1 MGVHNSS
8 YLPIERRV
16 ANYWLNMKAFMTL
29 CAFLA
34 GSVSA
39 DSQHI
44 LNRISF
50 DQLTSMTS
58 PLIPAGPAYNMYPSP
73 INPISY
79 TNVLDYSSPLV
90 YHLIKRE
97 AEPDT
102 PYVFKTEVVNPE
114 DGSEYRSEVQV
125 DRNGNGRSYQR
136 VEQKEGMQMN
146 NLMDRLMDQMNP
158 VNNYQLN
165 RDHLR
170 MDQRQ
175 MDQMRMNQRQ
185 MDQMSRDQMRM
196 AQVNRDQMRMDQRQM
211 DMMRMDQMNRG
222 QMRMDQQRQMDSR
235 VYSMES
241 NRMMDRDMMNCRLCG
256 NMMNMDSQM
265 ANQMN
270 MNNHRNNQVMMGAGR
285 RMMKR
290 EANISPAF
298 TYTIMTEHPS
308 EMRKAE
314 EQLRSTGRMSYR
326 IPSSMRMMS
335 PYQGMYMMRPAM
347 GQSDVTVYR
356 DGQSYGFRT

>member
-1 MGVHNSS
+1 
-8 YLPIERRV
+8 
-16 ANYWLNMKAFMTL
+16 
-29 CAFLA
+29 
-34 GSVSA
+34 
-39 DSQHI
+39 
-44 LNRISF
+44 
-50 DQLTSMTS
+50 
-58 PLIPAGPAYNMYPSP
+58 
-73 INPISY
+73 
-79 TNVLDYSSPLV
+79 
-90 YHLIKRE
+90 
-97 AEPDT
+97 
-102 PYVFKTEVVNPE
+102 
-114 DGSEYRSEVQV
+114 
-125 DRNGNGRSYQR
+125 
-136 VEQKEGMQMN
+136 MN

-158 VNNYQLN
+158 VNNYQQVN
-165 RDHLR
+165 RDQLR
-170 MDQRQ
+170 MDHRQMDPMRMSQRQMDQRQ
-175 MDQMRMNQRQ
+175 M
-185 MDQMSRDQMRM
+185 DQMRM

-211 DMMRMDQMNRG
+211 DLMRMDQMNQG

-235 VYSMES
+235 VYSME
-241 NRMMDRDMMNCRLCG
+241 RDMMNRRMSG

-270 MNNHRNNQVMMGAGR
+270 LNNHRNNQMMMGAGR

-290 EANISPAF
+290 EAKISPAF

-356 DGQSYGFRT
+356 DGQSYGFRTMA

>member
-16 ANYWLNMKAFMTL
+16 ANHWLNMKAFMTL

-44 LNRISF
+44 LNRISY
-50 DQLTSMTS
+50 DQLTGMTS

-165 RDHLR
+165 RDH
-170 MDQRQ
+170 
-175 MDQMRMNQRQ
+175 MRMNQRQ

-241 NRMMDRDMMNCRLCG
+241 NRMMDRDMMNRRMSG

-265 ANQMN
+265 VNQMN

-356 DGQSYGFRT
+356 DGQSYGFRTMA

>member
-16 ANYWLNMKAFMTL
+16 ANHWLNMKAFMTL

-44 LNRISF
+44 LNRISY
-50 DQLTSMTS
+50 DQLTGMTS

-114 DGSEYRSEVQV
+114 DGSDYRSEVQV

-136 VEQKEGMQMN
+136 VEQKEGMHMN
-146 NLMDRLMDQMNP
+146 ILMDRLMDQMNP

-235 VYSMES
+235 VYSM
-241 NRMMDRDMMNCRLCG
+241 
-256 NMMNMDSQM
+256 
-265 ANQMN
+265 
-270 MNNHRNNQVMMGAGR
+270 
-285 RMMKR
+285 
-290 EANISPAF
+290 
-298 TYTIMTEHPS
+298 
-308 EMRKAE
+308 
-314 EQLRSTGRMSYR
+314 
-326 IPSSMRMMS
+326 
-335 PYQGMYMMRPAM
+335 
-347 GQSDVTVYR
+347 
-356 DGQSYGFRT
+356 

>member
-8 YLPIERRV
+8 CLPIEWRV
-16 ANYWLNMKAFMTL
+16 ANHRLNMKAFMTL

-50 DQLTSMTS
+50 DQLTGMTS
-58 PLIPAGPAYNMYPSP
+58 PLIPAYSMYPSP

-165 RDHLR
+165 RDQLR

-185 MDQMSRDQMRM
+185 MDQRQMDQMSRDQMRM
-196 AQVNRDQMRMDQRQM
+196 AQV
-211 DMMRMDQMNRG
+211 
-222 QMRMDQQRQMDSR
+222 RMDQQRQMDSR
-235 VYSMES
+235 MYSMES
-241 NRMMDRDMMNCRLCG
+241 SRMMDRDMMNRRMSG

-270 MNNHRNNQVMMGAGR
+270 MNDRRNNQVMMGSAGR

-326 IPSSMRMMS
+326 I
-335 PYQGMYMMRPAM
+335 
-347 GQSDVTVYR
+347 
-356 DGQSYGFRT
+356 

>member
-16 ANYWLNMKAFMTL
+16 ANHWLNMKAFMTL

-44 LNRISF
+44 LNRISY
-50 DQLTSMTS
+50 DQLTGMTS
-58 PLIPAGPAYNMYPSP
+58 PLIPAGPAYKMYPSP

-136 VEQKEGMQMN
+136 VEQKEGTQMN

-185 MDQMSRDQMRM
+185 MDQRQMDQMSRDQMRM

-211 DMMRMDQMNRG
+211 DM
-222 QMRMDQQRQMDSR
+222 R

-241 NRMMDRDMMNCRLCG
+241 NRMMDRDMMNRRMSG

-270 MNNHRNNQVMMGAGR
+270 MNNQVMMGAGR

-356 DGQSYGFRT
+356 DGQSYGFGTMA

>member
-8 YLPIERRV
+8 CLPIEWRV
-16 ANYWLNMKAFMTL
+16 ANHRLNMKAFMTL

-50 DQLTSMTS
+50 DQLTGMTS
-58 PLIPAGPAYNMYPSP
+58 PLIPAYSMYSSP

-165 RDHLR
+165 RDQLR

-175 MDQMRMNQRQ
+175 MDQMRMNQRQMDQRQ

-211 DMMRMDQMNRG
+211 DPRM
-222 QMRMDQQRQMDSR
+222 
-235 VYSMES
+235 YSMES
-241 NRMMDRDMMNCRLCG
+241 SRMMDRDMMNRRMSG

-270 MNNHRNNQVMMGAGR
+270 MNNRRNNQMMMGSAGR

-314 EQLRSTGRMSYR
+314 EQLHSTGRMSYR
-326 IPSSMRMMS
+326 IPSSMRMMR

-356 DGQSYGFRT
+356 DGQSYGFRTMA

>member
-8 YLPIERRV
+8 CLPVEWRV
-16 ANYWLNMKAFMTL
+16 ANHRLNMKAFMTL

-50 DQLTSMTS
+50 DQLAGMTS
-58 PLIPAGPAYNMYPSP
+58 PLIPAGPAYSMYPSP

-79 TNVLDYSSPLV
+79 TNVLDCSSPLV

-158 VNNYQLN
+158 VNNYQL
-165 RDHLR
+165 
-170 MDQRQ
+170 
-175 MDQMRMNQRQ
+175 
-185 MDQMSRDQMRM
+185 SRDQMRM

-211 DMMRMDQMNRG
+211 DLMRMDQMNRG

-235 VYSMES
+235 MYSMES
-241 NRMMDRDMMNCRLCG
+241 SRMMDRDMMNRRMSG

-270 MNNHRNNQVMMGAGR
+270 MNNRRNNQVMMGSAGR

-356 DGQSYGFRT
+356 DGQSYGFRTMA

>member
-16 ANYWLNMKAFMTL
+16 ANHWLNMKAFMTL

-44 LNRISF
+44 LNRISY
-50 DQLTSMTS
+50 DQLTGMTS

-165 RDHLR
+165 RDQLR

-185 MDQMSRDQMRM
+185 MDQMRM
-196 AQVNRDQMRMDQRQM
+196 AQVNRDQMRMDQRQK
-211 DMMRMDQMNRG
+211 DMMRMDQVNRG

-235 VYSMES
+235 MYHMES
-241 NRMMDRDMMNCRLCG
+241 NRMMDRDMMNRRLSG

-265 ANQMN
+265 ANQVN
-270 MNNHRNNQVMMGAGR
+270 LNNHRNNQVMMGAGR

-326 IPSSMRMMS
+326 IRIPSSMRMMS

-356 DGQSYGFRT
+356 DGQSYGFRTMA

>member
-1 MGVHNSS
+1 MG
-8 YLPIERRV
+8 
-16 ANYWLNMKAFMTL
+16 
-29 CAFLA
+29 
-34 GSVSA
+34 
-39 DSQHI
+39 
-44 LNRISF
+44 
-50 DQLTSMTS
+50 
-58 PLIPAGPAYNMYPSP
+58 
-73 INPISY
+73 
-79 TNVLDYSSPLV
+79 
-90 YHLIKRE
+90 KRE

-165 RDHLR
+165 RD
-170 MDQRQ
+170 QRQ
-175 MDQMRMNQRQ
+175 MDQRQ

-211 DMMRMDQMNRG
+211 DLMRMDQMNRG

-235 VYSMES
+235 MYSMES
-241 NRMMDRDMMNCRLCG
+241 SRMMDRDMMNRRMSG

-270 MNNHRNNQVMMGAGR
+270 MNNRRNNQMMMGSAGR

-314 EQLRSTGRMSYR
+314 EQLHSTGRMSYR
-326 IPSSMRMMS
+326 IPSSMRMMR

-356 DGQSYGFRT
+356 DGQSYGFRTMA

>member
-16 ANYWLNMKAFMTL
+16 ANHWLNMKAFMTL

-44 LNRISF
+44 LNRISY
-50 DQLTSMTS
+50 DQLTGMTS

-102 PYVFKTEVVNPE
+102 PYVFKAEVVNPE

-170 MDQRQ
+170 KDQRQ

-185 MDQMSRDQMRM
+185 MDQ
-196 AQVNRDQMRMDQRQM
+196 RQM
-211 DMMRMDQMNRG
+211 DKMRMDQMNRG

-241 NRMMDRDMMNCRLCG
+241 NRMMDRDMMNRRMSG
-256 NMMNMDSQM
+256 NIMNMDSQM

-335 PYQGMYMMRPAM
+335 PYQGIYMMRPAM

-356 DGQSYGFRT
+356 DGQSYGFRTMA

>member
-8 YLPIERRV
+8 CLPIEWRV
-16 ANYWLNMKAFMTL
+16 ANHRLNMKAFMTL

-50 DQLTSMTS
+50 DQLTGMTS
-58 PLIPAGPAYNMYPSP
+58 PLIPAYSMYPSP
-73 INPISY
+73 VNPMSY

-158 VNNYQLN
+158 VNNYQ
-165 RDHLR
+165 
-170 MDQRQ
+170 
-175 MDQMRMNQRQ
+175 
-185 MDQMSRDQMRM
+185 MSRDQMRM
-196 AQVNRDQMRMDQRQM
+196 AQVNRDQMRVDQRQM
-211 DMMRMDQMNRG
+211 DLMRMDQMNRG

-235 VYSMES
+235 MYSMES
-241 NRMMDRDMMNCRLCG
+241 SRMMDRDMMN
-256 NMMNMDSQM
+256 
-265 ANQMN
+265 
-270 MNNHRNNQVMMGAGR
+270 R
-285 RMMKR
+285 RT
-290 EANISPAF
+290 S
-298 TYTIMTEHPS
+298 
-308 EMRKAE
+308 
-314 EQLRSTGRMSYR
+314 
-326 IPSSMRMMS
+326 
-335 PYQGMYMMRPAM
+335 
-347 GQSDVTVYR
+347 
-356 DGQSYGFRT
+356 

>member
-16 ANYWLNMKAFMTL
+16 ANHWLNMKAFMTL

-44 LNRISF
+44 LNRISY
-50 DQLTSMTS
+50 DQLTGMTA

-79 TNVLDYSSPLV
+79 TNVLDYGSPLV

-170 MDQRQ
+170 MDQIQ
-175 MDQMRMNQRQ
+175 MDQRQ

-241 NRMMDRDMMNCRLCG
+241 NRMMDRDMMNRRMSG

-298 TYTIMTEHPS
+298 TYTIMTEPPS

-335 PYQGMYMMRPAM
+335 PYQGIYMMRPAM

>member
-8 YLPIERRV
+8 CLPVEWRV
-16 ANYWLNMKAFMTL
+16 ANHRLNMKAFMTL

-50 DQLTSMTS
+50 DQLAGMTS
-58 PLIPAGPAYNMYPSP
+58 PLIPAGPAYSMYPSP

-165 RDHLR
+165 RDQLR
-170 MDQRQ
+170 MDQGQ

-185 MDQMSRDQMRM
+185 MDQ
-196 AQVNRDQMRMDQRQM
+196 RQM
-211 DMMRMDQMNRG
+211 DLMRMDQMNRG

-235 VYSMES
+235 MYSMES
-241 NRMMDRDMMNCRLCG
+241 SRMMDRDMMNRRMSG
-256 NMMNMDSQM
+256 NMMNM
-265 ANQMN
+265 
-270 MNNHRNNQVMMGAGR
+270 NNRRNNQVMMGSAGR

-290 EANISPAF
+290 EANISPA
-298 TYTIMTEHPS
+298 
-308 EMRKAE
+308 
-314 EQLRSTGRMSYR
+314 
-326 IPSSMRMMS
+326 
-335 PYQGMYMMRPAM
+335 
-347 GQSDVTVYR
+347 
-356 DGQSYGFRT
+356 

>member
-16 ANYWLNMKAFMTL
+16 ANHWLNMKAFMTL

-44 LNRISF
+44 LNRISY
-50 DQLTSMTS
+50 DQLTGMTS

-185 MDQMSRDQMRM
+185 MDQ
-196 AQVNRDQMRMDQRQM
+196 RQM

-241 NRMMDRDMMNCRLCG
+241 NRMMDRDMMNRRMSG

-298 TYTIMTEHPS
+298 TYTIMTEP
-308 EMRKAE
+308 
-314 EQLRSTGRMSYR
+314 
-326 IPSSMRMMS
+326 P
-335 PYQGMYMMRPAM
+335 
-347 GQSDVTVYR
+347 
-356 DGQSYGFRT
+356 

>member
-8 YLPIERRV
+8 CLPVEWRV
-16 ANYWLNMKAFMTL
+16 ANHRLNMKAFMTL

-50 DQLTSMTS
+50 DQLAGMTS
-58 PLIPAGPAYNMYPSP
+58 PLIPAGPAYSMYPSP

-79 TNVLDYSSPLV
+79 TNVSDYSSPLV

-114 DGSEYRSEVQV
+114 DGSEYRFEVQV

-165 RDHLR
+165 RDQLR
-170 MDQRQ
+170 MD
-175 MDQMRMNQRQ
+175 QRQ

-211 DMMRMDQMNRG
+211 DLMRMD
-222 QMRMDQQRQMDSR
+222 
-235 VYSMES
+235 
-241 NRMMDRDMMNCRLCG
+241 
-256 NMMNMDSQM
+256 
-265 ANQMN
+265 
-270 MNNHRNNQVMMGAGR
+270 
-285 RMMKR
+285 
-290 EANISPAF
+290 
-298 TYTIMTEHPS
+298 
-308 EMRKAE
+308 
-314 EQLRSTGRMSYR
+314 
-326 IPSSMRMMS
+326 
-335 PYQGMYMMRPAM
+335 
-347 GQSDVTVYR
+347 
-356 DGQSYGFRT
+356 

>member
-1 MGVHNSS
+1 
-8 YLPIERRV
+8 
-16 ANYWLNMKAFMTL
+16 
-29 CAFLA
+29 
-34 GSVSA
+34 
-39 DSQHI
+39 
-44 LNRISF
+44 
-50 DQLTSMTS
+50 
-58 PLIPAGPAYNMYPSP
+58 MYPSP
-73 INPISY
+73 VNPISY
-79 TNVLDYSSPLV
+79 TNVFDYSSPLV

-136 VEQKEGMQMN
+136 VEQREGMQMN

-158 VNNYQLN
+158 VNNYQVN

-175 MDQMRMNQRQ
+175 
-185 MDQMSRDQMRM
+185 
-196 AQVNRDQMRMDQRQM
+196 VDQMRMDQRQM
-211 DMMRMDQMNRG
+211 DLMRMDQMNRG

-235 VYSMES
+235 MYSLES
-241 NRMMDRDMMNCRLCG
+241 NRMMDRDIMNPRMSG

-270 MNNHRNNQVMMGAGR
+270 MNNRRNNQVMMGSVAR

-298 TYTIMTEHPS
+298 TYTIMTEHP
-308 EMRKAE
+308 
-314 EQLRSTGRMSYR
+314 
-326 IPSSMRMMS
+326 
-335 PYQGMYMMRPAM
+335 
-347 GQSDVTVYR
+347 
-356 DGQSYGFRT
+356 

>member
-8 YLPIERRV
+8 CLPIEWRV
-16 ANYWLNMKAFMTL
+16 ANHRLNMKAFMTL

-50 DQLTSMTS
+50 DQLAGMTS
-58 PLIPAGPAYNMYPSP
+58 PLIPAGPAYSMYPSP
-73 INPISY
+73 INPMSY

-165 RDHLR
+165 RDQLR
-170 MDQRQ
+170 MDQGQ
-175 MDQMRMNQRQ
+175 MDQMRMNQRQMGQRQ

-211 DMMRMDQMNRG
+211 DLMRMDQMNRG
-222 QMRMDQQRQMDSR
+222 QMRMDQER
-235 VYSMES
+235 
-241 NRMMDRDMMNCRLCG
+241 
-256 NMMNMDSQM
+256 QM

-270 MNNHRNNQVMMGAGR
+270 MNNRRNNQVMMGSAGR

-326 IPSSMRMMS
+326 IPYSMRMMR
-335 PYQGMYMMRPAM
+335 PYQGIYMMRPAM

-356 DGQSYGFRT
+356 DGQSYGFRTMA

>member
-8 YLPIERRV
+8 CLPIEWRV
-16 ANYWLNMKAFMTL
+16 ANHRLNMKAFMTL

-50 DQLTSMTS
+50 DQLTGMTS
-58 PLIPAGPAYNMYPSP
+58 PLIPAYSMYPSP
-73 INPISY
+73 VDPMSY

-165 RDHLR
+165 RD
-170 MDQRQ
+170 
-175 MDQMRMNQRQ
+175 
-185 MDQMSRDQMRM
+185 
-196 AQVNRDQMRMDQRQM
+196 QMRMDQRQM
-211 DMMRMDQMNRG
+211 DLMRMDQMNRG

-235 VYSMES
+235 MYPMES
-241 NRMMDRDMMNCRLCG
+241 SRMMDRDMMNRRMSG

-270 MNNHRNNQVMMGAGR
+270 MNNRRNNQVMMGSAGR

-326 IPSSMRMMS
+326 IPYSMRMMR
-335 PYQGMYMMRPAM
+335 PYQGIYMMRPAM

-356 DGQSYGFRT
+356 DGQSYGFRTMA

>member
-1 MGVHNSS
+1 
-8 YLPIERRV
+8 
-16 ANYWLNMKAFMTL
+16 
-29 CAFLA
+29 
-34 GSVSA
+34 
-39 DSQHI
+39 
-44 LNRISF
+44 
-50 DQLTSMTS
+50 
-58 PLIPAGPAYNMYPSP
+58 
-73 INPISY
+73 
-79 TNVLDYSSPLV
+79 LDYSSPLV

-165 RDHLR
+165 RDQLR

-185 MDQMSRDQMRM
+185 MDQRQMDQMRM

-211 DMMRMDQMNRG
+211 DMMRMDQVNRG

-241 NRMMDRDMMNCRLCG
+241 NRMMDRDMMNRRMSG

-270 MNNHRNNQVMMGAGR
+270 LNNHRNNQMMMGAGR

-290 EANISPAF
+290 EAKISPAF

-356 DGQSYGFRT
+356 DGQSYGFRTMA

>member
-8 YLPIERRV
+8 CLPIEWRV
-16 ANYWLNMKAFMTL
+16 ANHRLNMKAFMTL

-50 DQLTSMTS
+50 DQLTGMTS
-58 PLIPAGPAYNMYPSP
+58 PLIPAYSMYPSP
-73 INPISY
+73 VNPMSY

-158 VNNYQLN
+158 VNNYQL
-165 RDHLR
+165 
-170 MDQRQ
+170 
-175 MDQMRMNQRQ
+175 
-185 MDQMSRDQMRM
+185 SRDQMRM

-211 DMMRMDQMNRG
+211 DLMRMDQMNRG

-235 VYSMES
+235 MYSMES
-241 NRMMDRDMMNCRLCG
+241 SRMMDRDMMNPRMSG

-270 MNNHRNNQVMMGAGR
+270 MNNRRNNQVMMGSAGR

-308 EMRKAE
+308 EMRKAK

-326 IPSSMRMMS
+326 IPYSMRMMR
-335 PYQGMYMMRPAM
+335 PYQGIYMMRPAM

-356 DGQSYGFRT
+356 DGQSYGFRTMA

>member
-16 ANYWLNMKAFMTL
+16 ANHWLNMKAFMTL

-50 DQLTSMTS
+50 DQLTGMTS
-58 PLIPAGPAYNMYPSP
+58 PLIPAGPAYSMYPSP

-114 DGSEYRSEVQV
+114 DGSEYRSEVKV
-125 DRNGNGRSYQR
+125 DSNGNGRSYQR

-165 RDHLR
+165 RDQLR
-170 MDQRQ
+170 MDQGQ
-175 MDQMRMNQRQ
+175 MDQMRM
-185 MDQMSRDQMRM
+185 
-196 AQVNRDQMRMDQRQM
+196 AHVNRDQMRMDQRHM
-211 DMMRMDQMNRG
+211 DLMRMDQMNRG
-222 QMRMDQQRQMDSR
+222 QMRMDQQRQMDCR
-235 VYSMES
+235 MYSMES
-241 NRMMDRDMMNCRLCG
+241 SRMMDRDMMNRRMSG

-270 MNNHRNNQVMMGAGR
+270 MNNRRNNQVMMGSAGR

-314 EQLRSTGRMSYR
+314 QQLRSTGRMSYR

-356 DGQSYGFRT
+356 DGQSYGFRTMA

>member
-58 PLIPAGPAYNMYPSP
+58 PLIPAGLAYNMYPSP

-222 QMRMDQQRQMDSR
+222 QMRMDQQRQVDSR

-241 NRMMDRDMMNCRLCG
+241 NRMMDRDMMNRRMSG

-265 ANQMN
+265 ANQMANQIN

-290 EANISPAF
+290 EA
-298 TYTIMTEHPS
+298 
-308 EMRKAE
+308 K
-314 EQLRSTGRMSYR
+314 
-326 IPSSMRMMS
+326 
-335 PYQGMYMMRPAM
+335 
-347 GQSDVTVYR
+347 
-356 DGQSYGFRT
+356 

>member
-8 YLPIERRV
+8 CLPIEWRV
-16 ANYWLNMKAFMTL
+16 ANHRLNMKAFMTL

-50 DQLTSMTS
+50 DQLTGMTS
-58 PLIPAGPAYNMYPSP
+58 PLIPAYSMYPSP
-73 INPISY
+73 VNSMSY

-114 DGSEYRSEVQV
+114 DGSEYRFEVQV

-165 RDHLR
+165 MDQLR

-175 MDQMRMNQRQ
+175 MDQMRMNQRQMDQRQ

-211 DMMRMDQMNRG
+211 DPRM
-222 QMRMDQQRQMDSR
+222 
-235 VYSMES
+235 YPMES
-241 NRMMDRDMMNCRLCG
+241 SRMMDRDMMNRRMSG
-256 NMMNMDSQM
+256 NMMSMDSQM

-270 MNNHRNNQVMMGAGR
+270 MNNRRNNQVMMGSAGR

-356 DGQSYGFRT
+356 DGQSYGFRTMA

>member
-8 YLPIERRV
+8 CLPIEWRV
-16 ANYWLNMKAFMTL
+16 ANHRLNMKAFMTL

-50 DQLTSMTS
+50 DQLTGMTS
-58 PLIPAGPAYNMYPSP
+58 PLIPAYSMYPSP
-73 INPISY
+73 VNPMSY

-165 RDHLR
+165 RDQLR

-175 MDQMRMNQRQ
+175 MDQMRMSQRQ
-185 MDQMSRDQMRM
+185 
-196 AQVNRDQMRMDQRQM
+196 MDQRQM
-211 DMMRMDQMNRG
+211 DLMRMDQMNRG

-235 VYSMES
+235 MYSMES
-241 NRMMDRDMMNCRLCG
+241 SRMMDRDMMNRRMSG

-270 MNNHRNNQVMMGAGR
+270 MNNRRNNQMMMGSAGR

-326 IPSSMRMMS
+326 IPSSMRMMR

-356 DGQSYGFRT
+356 DGQSYGFRTMA

>member
-8 YLPIERRV
+8 CLPIEWRV
-16 ANYWLNMKAFMTL
+16 ANHRLNMKAFMTL

-50 DQLTSMTS
+50 DQLTGMTS
-58 PLIPAGPAYNMYPSP
+58 PLIPAYSMYPSP
-73 INPISY
+73 VNPMSY

-146 NLMDRLMDQMNP
+146 NLMDRLMDQTNP

-165 RDHLR
+165 RDQLR

-175 MDQMRMNQRQ
+175 MDQMRMNQRQMDQRQ

-211 DMMRMDQMNRG
+211 DPRM
-222 QMRMDQQRQMDSR
+222 
-235 VYSMES
+235 YSMES
-241 NRMMDRDMMNCRLCG
+241 SRMMDRDMMNRRMSG

-270 MNNHRNNQVMMGAGR
+270 MNNRRNNQMMMGSAGR

-314 EQLRSTGRMSYR
+314 EQLHSTGRMSYR
-326 IPSSMRMMS
+326 IPSSMRMMR

-356 DGQSYGFRT
+356 DGQSYGFRTMA

>member
-16 ANYWLNMKAFMTL
+16 ANHWLNMKAFMTL

-50 DQLTSMTS
+50 DQLTGVTS
-58 PLIPAGPAYNMYPSP
+58 PLIPAGAAYSMYPSP
-73 INPISY
+73 VNPISY
-79 TNVLDYSSPLV
+79 ANVLDYSSPLV

-136 VEQKEGMQMN
+136 VEQKEGMQIN

-165 RDHLR
+165 RDQLR
-170 MDQRQ
+170 MGQRH
-175 MDQMRMNQRQ
+175 MDL
-185 MDQMSRDQMRM
+185 
-196 AQVNRDQMRMDQRQM
+196 
-211 DMMRMDQMNRG
+211 MRMDQMNRG
-222 QMRMDQQRQMDSR
+222 QMRMDQQRQMD
-235 VYSMES
+235 
-241 NRMMDRDMMNCRLCG
+241 
-256 NMMNMDSQM
+256 
-265 ANQMN
+265 
-270 MNNHRNNQVMMGAGR
+270 
-285 RMMKR
+285 
-290 EANISPAF
+290 
-298 TYTIMTEHPS
+298 
-308 EMRKAE
+308 
-314 EQLRSTGRMSYR
+314 
-326 IPSSMRMMS
+326 
-335 PYQGMYMMRPAM
+335 
-347 GQSDVTVYR
+347 
-356 DGQSYGFRT
+356 